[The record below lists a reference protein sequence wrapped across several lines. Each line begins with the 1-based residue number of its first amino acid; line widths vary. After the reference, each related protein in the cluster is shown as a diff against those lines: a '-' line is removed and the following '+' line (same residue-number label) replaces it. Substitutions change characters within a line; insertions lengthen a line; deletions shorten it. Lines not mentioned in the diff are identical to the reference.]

1 MKTFRKE
8 VAVLSPFSC
17 LFINERAIFFL
28 MMFEYLSFFDLES
41 FCFFIEVLKQT

>member
-8 VAVLSPFSC
+8 VAVLSPFPVY
-17 LFINERAIFFL
+17 LLMNAGFFL